1 MDRLDPEETSRKR
14 LKVSQEP
21 DTSST
26 VQPLNDIPLTES
38 LPTRSSGSTE
48 DIQKMKEIEVGI
60 THFVSPD
67 IPGFSGIL
75 KKRWALAIK
84 SAQF

>member
-21 DTSST
+21 DTLST
-26 VQPLNDIPLTES
+26 SQSLNDTPNSQS
-38 LPTRSSGSTE
+38 LPSRDSGSTE
-48 DIQKMKEIEVGI
+48 DTQRMKEAEVGI

-67 IPGFSGIL
+67 ITGFSGVL
-75 KKRWALAIK
+75 KKR
-84 SAQF
+84 